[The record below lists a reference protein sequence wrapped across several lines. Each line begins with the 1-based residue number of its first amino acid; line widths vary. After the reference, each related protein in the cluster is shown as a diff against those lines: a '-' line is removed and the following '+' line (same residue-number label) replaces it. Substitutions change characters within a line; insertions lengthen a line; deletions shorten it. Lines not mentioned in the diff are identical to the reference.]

1 MLTFDQIKS
10 LPKEEIAALNRK
22 LAIKIVATK
31 IVLPIAVATVAVLV
45 TNHLLRKEEIA
56 AAESN

>member
-31 IVLPIAVATVAVLV
+31 IVLPIAVATAAVLIA
-45 TNHLLRKEEIA
+45 NHFEKKNSTV
-56 AAESN
+56 ESN